1 MSIASKYE
9 EARKSLDDKFADD
22 LGGSWLDFGQH
33 IKKEDISAVQMMFKQ
48 IVPDSTI
55 EKIGSLKKSMDDAT
69 KGTLEYAKATRDYNT
84 ALRSMLVPF
93 KNGVKNG
100 IQ

>member
-33 IKKEDISAVQMMFKQ
+33 IKKEDISAVQ
-48 IVPDSTI
+48 
-55 EKIGSLKKSMDDAT
+55 
-69 KGTLEYAKATRDYNT
+69 
-84 ALRSMLVPF
+84 
-93 KNGVKNG
+93 
-100 IQ
+100 